1 MPAYM
6 HMGHDTENLIDEQAL
21 AFQGIILSPVNREP
35 EFLLKFMKKLRTK
48 TTCEVILDPQLYFP
62 RGKRGCVNKQPYFP
76 SDFESVD
83 VASPAWWG
91 HIVGSL
97 ADYAIKLNIDLV
109 AFPTIHPRIW
119 DDGYFNTCVKSSNE
133 LNKIL
138 SKTSIKVFTTV
149 LVNTSQLADEKFVL
163 WTASLV
169 TGQITSGFYL
179 VLSGDVDPRRELNDS
194 EEILGIMRL
203 IRELRRTKLPV
214 IVSHCASDMILFRA
228 AGATACATGKFFNL
242 RRFTKSRYNEPDGG
256 GGQLPYW
263 FEHSL
268 LSFIRESDILRLKQG
283 GFDNLV
289 CNGPSDNIWGKAI
302 LDNFQKVSYKPWLGN
317 GWRQYL
323 AWFSKASEELDGN
336 DASVIV
342 HDWLKAAENNW
353 IELEDA
359 EILMEEP
366 RNNGRW
372 LRPWRQA
379 LAKFLKS

>member
-1 MPAYM
+1 
-6 HMGHDTENLIDEQAL
+6 
-21 AFQGIILSPVNREP
+21 
-35 EFLLKFMKKLRTK
+35 
-48 TTCEVILDPQLYFP
+48 
-62 RGKRGCVNKQPYFP
+62 
-76 SDFESVD
+76 
-83 VASPAWWG
+83 
-91 HIVGSL
+91 
-97 ADYAIKLNIDLV
+97 
-109 AFPTIHPRIW
+109 
-119 DDGYFNTCVKSSNE
+119 
-133 LNKIL
+133 
-138 SKTSIKVFTTV
+138 
-149 LVNTSQLADEKFVL
+149 
-163 WTASLV
+163 
-169 TGQITSGFYL
+169 
-179 VLSGDVDPRRELNDS
+179 
-194 EEILGIMRL
+194 
-203 IRELRRTKLPV
+203 
-214 IVSHCASDMILFRA
+214 MILFRA